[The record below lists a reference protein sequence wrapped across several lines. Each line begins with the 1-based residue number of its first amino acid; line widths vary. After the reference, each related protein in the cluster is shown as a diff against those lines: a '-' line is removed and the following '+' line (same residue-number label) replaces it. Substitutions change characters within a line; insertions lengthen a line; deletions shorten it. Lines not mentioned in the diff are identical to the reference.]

1 MRFAAIILT
10 LTVMGSAAPLTHALA
25 QNEDDVTP
33 PEMLVECG
41 EMEKP
46 DAKCLSEAVRQAAA
60 QIKEKSW
67 RDAAYRELAK
77 SYASDRYFDKA
88 LSLID
93 KIETPDTKAMTI
105 RGIGMAAA
113 DLKLDKAA
121 YDSLFTQLKAKKD
134 TITHLP
140 SHDIAETY
148 IAMSQ
153 SFAGLYEE
161 AFKTASAMKNDALQ
175 HKAFGEIGEV
185 AAERGD
191 TLQAFKALSQI
202 TSHSY
207 RNKSARTISGIFL
220 KAGDIKS
227 AIQAANMVDNAYMR
241 ASALQA
247 ILDHLQ
253 GHTVVTEDGE
263 DVAP

>member
-1 MRFAAIILT
+1 MRFALLILIMTAACST
-10 LTVMGSAAPLTHALA
+10 LLEEAFA
-25 QNEDDVTP
+25 QKSKEPVI

-46 DAKCLSEAVRQAAA
+46 DAKCMMEAVRQSAQ
-60 QIKEKSW
+60 QIKETAW

-77 SYASDRYFDKA
+77 SYASARKFDEA
-88 LSLID
+88 IALID
-93 KIETPDTKAMTI
+93 KIETPDTQAMTI

-113 DLKLDKAA
+113 DLKLDQKA
-121 YDSLFTQLKAKKD
+121 YDSLFVQLKAKKE
-134 TITHLP
+134 TITHPP

-153 SFAGLYEE
+153 SFAGLYEDSY
-161 AFKTASAMKNDALQ
+161 KTAGAMKNEALQ

-191 TLQAFKALSQI
+191 TTQAFKALSQI

-220 KAGDIKS
+220 KEGDIKS
-227 AIQAANMVDNAYMR
+227 AIQTANMIDNDYQRTA
-241 ASALQA
+241 ALQA
-247 ILDHLQ
+247 ILDQLQ
-253 GHTVVTEDGE
+253 GHGSETSDGK
-263 DVAP
+263 DAAP

>member
-1 MRFAAIILT
+1 MRFAAIILI
-10 LTVMGSAAPLTHALA
+10 LTAAGLSWSSAHVYA
-25 QNEDDVTP
+25 QSKTASATDTEP
-33 PEMLVECG
+33 LVECG
-41 EMEKP
+41 EMAKP
-46 DAKCLSEAVRQAAA
+46 TAACLTEAVRQAAT
-60 QIKEKSW
+60 QITEVKW

-77 SYASDRYFDKA
+77 SYTSERHFDKA
-88 LSLID
+88 LALID

-113 DLKLDKAA
+113 DLKLEKKA
-121 YDSLFTQLKAKKD
+121 YDSLFDQLKAKKE
-134 TITHLP
+134 TITHKP

-153 SFAGLYEE
+153 SFAGLYDDS
-161 AFKTASAMKNDALQ
+161 FITASEMKNPALQ

-191 TLQAFKALSQI
+191 VTQAFDALSQI
-202 TSHSY
+202 SSHSY

-220 KAGDIKS
+220 KTGDIQS
-227 AIQAANMVDNAYMR
+227 ATQAANMVDNAYMR
-241 ASALQA
+241 TSALQA

-253 GHTVVTEDGE
+253 GHTVVENGE
-263 DVAP
+263 EITP